1 MGTDTLTVAVIGC
14 GRMGQ
19 QYATVYAA
27 RPDTELVAIAE
38 ANPERRRAVGERFG
52 VSRLYAGA
60 AELFAAVVPDVAAV
74 VLPVRYIKDA
84 VLAAVAAGVRGVTA
98 DKPIAATLADA
109 DAMVAACERRGIVF
123 GGGNLQR
130 ARADVQEAARWIR
143 RGDFGA
149 ITGAAVH
156 RWGGGE
162 ISGGGCQHVSVLRL
176 LADAEVAEVVAWG
189 KPAHKLAPKT
199 RTTPG
204 WPSTPALPWPD
215 GLSVPVFAD
224 ETPHSG
230 VDLWTDAALIRWEWD
245 ATTIYAGSDAAGR
258 RIPLQRPF
266 TPVEYPP
273 VFLSRDLHRLLSGRG
288 YAPAASSG
296 SRATICA
303 RRLEVAI
310 AAKRSAALGSVPV
323 TLPLKDRGLTL
334 RPRAY
339 RWLGGDVTGS
349 EQSLA
354 EASTP
359 WAGYD

>member
-1 MGTDTLTVAVIGC
+1 M
-14 GRMGQ
+14 
-19 QYATVYAA
+19 
-27 RPDTELVAIAE
+27 
-38 ANPERRRAVGERFG
+38 
-52 VSRLYAGA
+52 
-60 AELFAAVVPDVAAV
+60 
-74 VLPVRYIKDA
+74 
-84 VLAAVAAGVRGVTA
+84 
-98 DKPIAATLADA
+98 
-109 DAMVAACERRGIVF
+109 
-123 GGGNLQR
+123 
-130 ARADVQEAARWIR
+130 
-143 RGDFGA
+143 
-149 ITGAAVH
+149 H

-189 KPAHKLAPKT
+189 QPAHKLAEEEDDAGLAIHARFT
-199 RTTPG
+199 M
-204 WPSTPALPWPD
+204 SD
-215 GLSVPVFAD
+215 GLSVPVFAA

-258 RIPLQRPF
+258 RVPLQRPF
-266 TPVEYPP
+266 TPVEYPRFSYLGTSIGS
-273 VFLSRDLHRLLSGRG
+273 FLDAVRTGSELRISGHDLRQ
-288 YAPAASSG
+288 A
-296 SRATICA
+296 
-303 RRLEVAI
+303 LEVAI

>member
-1 MGTDTLTVAVIGC
+1 MGSDTLTVAVIGC

-19 QYATVYAA
+19 QYATVYAT

-52 VSRLYAGA
+52 VSRLFAGA

-149 ITGAAVH
+149 VTGAAVH

-176 LADAEVAEVVAWG
+176 LVDAEVAEVVAWG
-189 KPAHKLAPKT
+189 QPAHKLAEEEDDAGLAIHARFT
-199 RTTPG
+199 M
-204 WPSTPALPWPD
+204 SD

-258 RIPLQRPF
+258 RVPLQRPF
-266 TPVEYPP
+266 TPVEYPRFSYLGTSIGS
-273 VFLSRDLHRLLSGRG
+273 FLDAVRTGSELWISGHDLRQ
-288 YAPAASSG
+288 A
-296 SRATICA
+296 
-303 RRLEVAI
+303 LEVAI

-323 TLPLKDRGLTL
+323 ALPLKDRGLTL

-354 EASTP
+354 DASTP

>member
-1 MGTDTLTVAVIGC
+1 MGSDTLTVAVIGC

-19 QYATVYAA
+19 QYATVYAT

-52 VSRLYAGA
+52 VSRLFAGA

-74 VLPVRYIKDA
+74 VLPVRYLKDA

-109 DAMVAACERRGIVF
+109 DAMVDACARRGIVF

-149 ITGAAVH
+149 VTGAAVH

-189 KPAHKLAPKT
+189 QPAHKLAEEEDDAGLAIHARFT
-199 RTTPG
+199 MSSG
-204 WPSTPALPWPD
+204 LP
-215 GLSVPVFAD
+215 VPVFAD

-230 VDLWTDAALIRWEWD
+230 IDLWTDTALIRWEWD

-258 RIPLQRPF
+258 RIPLQQPF
-266 TPVEYPP
+266 TPVEYPQFSYLGTSIGS
-273 VFLSRDLHRLLSGRG
+273 FLDAVRTGSELWISGHDLRQ
-288 YAPAASSG
+288 A
-296 SRATICA
+296 
-303 RRLEVAI
+303 LEVAI
-310 AAKRSAALGSVPV
+310 AAKRSAALGSVPL
-323 TLPLKDRGLTL
+323 TLPLEDRGLTL

-339 RWLGGDVTGS
+339 RWLGGDVTGL

>member
-1 MGTDTLTVAVIGC
+1 MRSDTLTVAVIGC

-19 QYATVYAA
+19 QYATVYAT
-27 RPDTELVAIAE
+27 RPDTKLVAIAE

-52 VSRLYAGA
+52 VTGLFAGA
-60 AELFAAVVPDVAAV
+60 EELLGTVVPDVAAV

-109 DAMVAACERRGIVF
+109 DAMVAACERSGVVF

-130 ARADVQEAARWIR
+130 ARADVQEAASWIR

-176 LADAEVAEVVAWG
+176 LAGAEVAEVVAWG
-189 KPAHKLAPKT
+189 KPEHKLAADEDDAGLIINARFT
-199 RTTPG
+199 MAD
-204 WPSTPALPWPD
+204 ALA
-215 GLSVPVFAD
+215 VPVFAD
-224 ETPHSG
+224 ATPHGG
-230 VDLWTDAALIRWEWD
+230 VDLWTEQALIRWEWD
-245 ATTIYAGSDAAGR
+245 ATTIYGGSDSGGR
-258 RIPLQRPF
+258 RTPLPRSF
-266 TPVEYPP
+266 SPVADPQFSYLGTSIGS
-273 VFLSRDLHRLLSGRG
+273 FLDAVRTGSELWISGHDLRQ
-288 YAPAASSG
+288 A
-296 SRATICA
+296 
-303 RRLEVAI
+303 LEVAI

-323 TLPLKDRGLTL
+323 SLPLADRSLTL
-334 RPRAY
+334 RPRPY
-339 RWLGGDVTGS
+339 RWLGGDVTGR
-349 EQSLA
+349 EQSVA
-354 EASTP
+354 EAAAP

>member
-1 MGTDTLTVAVIGC
+1 MGSDKLTVAVIGC

-19 QYATVYAA
+19 QYATVYAT

-52 VSRLYAGA
+52 VSRLFAGA
-60 AELFAAVVPDVAAV
+60 AELFASVVPDVAAV

-84 VLAAVAAGVRGVTA
+84 VLAAVAAGVRGVTT

-109 DAMVAACERRGIVF
+109 DAMVDACERRGIVF

-130 ARADVQEAARWIR
+130 ARGDVQEAARWIR
-143 RGDFGA
+143 HGDFGQ
-149 ITGAAVH
+149 IKGAAVH

-189 KPAHKLAPKT
+189 QPAHKLAEDEDDAGLAIHAQFT
-199 RTTPG
+199 MSSG
-204 WPSTPALPWPD
+204 LP
-215 GLSVPVFAD
+215 VPVFAD

-230 VDLWTDAALIRWEWD
+230 VDLWTDDALIRWEWD
-245 ATTIYAGSDAAGR
+245 ATTIYAGSDATGR
-258 RIPLQRPF
+258 VPLQRPF
-266 TPVEYPP
+266 TPVEYPRFSYLGTSIGS
-273 VFLSRDLHRLLSGRG
+273 FLDAVRTGSELWISGHDLRQ
-288 YAPAASSG
+288 A
-296 SRATICA
+296 
-303 RRLEVAI
+303 LEVAI
-310 AAKRSAALGSVPV
+310 AAKRSAALGSMPV
-323 TLPLKDRGLTL
+323 TLPLQDRGLTL

-339 RWLGGDVTGS
+339 RWLGGDVTGL

-359 WAGYD
+359 WAGND

>member
-1 MGTDTLTVAVIGC
+1 
-14 GRMGQ
+14 MGQ
-19 QYATVYAA
+19 QTATVYAT

-52 VSRLYAGA
+52 VSRLFPGA

-74 VLPVRYIKDA
+74 VLPVRYIKEA
-84 VLAAVAAGVRGVTA
+84 VLAAVAAGVRGVTT

-109 DAMVAACERRGIVF
+109 DAMVDACERRGIVF

-143 RGDFGA
+143 RGDFGPVM
-149 ITGAAVH
+149 GAAVH

-189 KPAHKLAPKT
+189 QPAHKLAEEEDD
-199 RTTPG
+199 
-204 WPSTPALPWPD
+204 A
-215 GLSVPVFAD
+215 GLAIHARFTMSNGLAVPVFAD

-230 VDLWTDAALIRWEWD
+230 IDLWTDTALIRWEWD
-245 ATTIYAGSDAAGR
+245 ATRIYAGSDAAGR
-258 RIPLQRPF
+258 RVPLQRSF
-266 TPVEYPP
+266 TPVEYPRFSYLGTSIGS
-273 VFLSRDLHRLLSGRG
+273 FLDAVRTGSELWISGHDLRQ
-288 YAPAASSG
+288 A
-296 SRATICA
+296 
-303 RRLEVAI
+303 LEVAI

-339 RWLGGDVTGS
+339 RWLGGDLSGR

-354 EASTP
+354 EASAP

>member
-1 MGTDTLTVAVIGC
+1 MGSDRLTVAVIGC

-19 QYATVYAA
+19 QYATVYAT

-52 VSRLYAGA
+52 VSRLFAGA

-84 VLAAVAAGVRGVTA
+84 VLAAVAAGVRGVTT

-109 DAMVAACERRGIVF
+109 DAMVEACERRGVVF

-130 ARADVQEAARWIR
+130 ARGDLQEAARWIR

-149 ITGAAVH
+149 VTGAAVH

-176 LADAEVAEVVAWG
+176 LVDAEVAEVVAWG
-189 KPAHKLAPKT
+189 KPAHKLAPDEDDAGLAIHARFT
-199 RTTPG
+199 M
-204 WPSTPALPWPD
+204 SD

-245 ATTIYAGSDAAGR
+245 ATTIYAGSDAGGR
-258 RIPLQRPF
+258 RIPLQRSF
-266 TPVEYPP
+266 TPVEYPRFSYLGTAIGS
-273 VFLSRDLHRLLSGRG
+273 FLDAVRTGSELWISGHDLRQ
-288 YAPAASSG
+288 A
-296 SRATICA
+296 
-303 RRLEVAI
+303 LEVAI

-323 TLPLKDRGLTL
+323 ALPLEDRSLTL

-359 WAGYD
+359 WAGND

>member
-1 MGTDTLTVAVIGC
+1 MGSDTLTVAVIGC

-19 QYATVYAA
+19 QYATVYAT

-52 VSRLYAGA
+52 VSRLFPGA
-60 AELFAAVVPDVAAV
+60 AELFASVVPDVASV

-84 VLAAVAAGVRGVTA
+84 VLAAVAAGVRGVTT

-109 DAMVAACERRGIVF
+109 DAMVDACERRGIVF

-130 ARADVQEAARWIR
+130 ARGDVQEAARWIR
-143 RGDFGA
+143 RGDFGQ
-149 ITGAAVH
+149 IKGAAVH

-189 KPAHKLAPKT
+189 QPAHKLAEEEDDAGLAIHAQFT
-199 RTTPG
+199 MSSG
-204 WPSTPALPWPD
+204 LP
-215 GLSVPVFAD
+215 VPVFAA

-245 ATTIYAGSDAAGR
+245 ATAIYAGSDASGR

-266 TPVEYPP
+266 TPVEYPRFSYLGTSIGS
-273 VFLSRDLHRLLSGRG
+273 FLDAVRTGSELWISGHDLRQ
-288 YAPAASSG
+288 A
-296 SRATICA
+296 
-303 RRLEVAI
+303 LEVAI

-323 TLPLKDRGLTL
+323 ALPLQDRGLTL

-339 RWLGGDVTGS
+339 RWLGGDVTGL

-359 WAGYD
+359 WAGND